1 MRRILPSRHL
11 ERTESGLPVEL
22 TSTTT
27 TLNQKLDGRIVSS
40 YSNVI
45 TTFGSARESVKVLN
59 WRGFLKTGALEFRG
73 WVSTLGHGHGDLIE
87 GGGDRSRPS

>member
-1 MRRILPSRHL
+1 MADDAFTHL
-11 ERTESGLPVEL
+11 FLGNFWDL
-22 TSTTT
+22 
-27 TLNQKLDGRIVSS
+27 SS
-40 YSNVI
+40 IDLVI
-45 TTFGSARESVKVLN
+45 TNSVETPNLFPALRFGEPFHRISGSARESVKVLN